1 MDFLTELRAPPEP
14 RTAHG
19 ETRRVGIE
27 IEFAT
32 ITAAD
37 GAKIVR
43 DLFGGTI
50 TQEDPHRF
58 HIKEAEF
65 GDFTC
70 ELDTQHAHKPYG
82 VAGEMSDFQAEMRRL
97 FGEISSL
104 VMPCEI
110 VCPPIPWDA
119 IGRIDTLVQAL
130 TDAGAVGTRASPFY
144 AFGAQLNP
152 ELPDIDDTDAMT
164 AVIKAYLLLSS
175 WLRGVMG
182 LDLTRR
188 AVAFADP
195 FPKPY
200 VAKVLA
206 EDYWPDRAALI
217 DDYLSANPTRNRE
230 LDCLPLFAHL
240 DARRVRAV
248 LQDGRIKARPTW
260 HYRLPDANLG
270 EAGWSLCLEWNRW
283 VVVERLAADRALL
296 ARMSKAYLA
305 MADAGRGRDWPL
317 AASEWLVLS

>member
-1 MDFLTELRAPPEP
+1 MNFLTDLRAPPET
-14 RTAHG
+14 RSRAG
-19 ETRRVGIE
+19 KARRVGIE

-32 ITAAD
+32 VRAAD
-37 GAKIVR
+37 GARIVR
-43 DLFGGTI
+43 DTFGGQI
-50 TQEDPHRF
+50 VEEDAHRF
-58 HIKEAEF
+58 HIEGTEF

-82 VAGEMSDFQAEMRRL
+82 ETGEMSDFQTDMRRL
-97 FGEISSL
+97 FGDISAL

-110 VCPPIPWDA
+110 VCPPIVWDR
-119 IGRIDTLVQAL
+119 IGRIDDLVQAL
-130 TDAGAVGTRASPFY
+130 TAAGAVGTRASPFY

-152 ELPDIDDTDAMT
+152 EIPGDDTDGLT
-164 AVIKAYLLLSS
+164 AVLKAYLLLSG

-200 VAKVLA
+200 VTRVLGD
-206 EDYWPDRAALI
+206 DYWPDRAGLI
-217 DDYLSANPTRNRE
+217 DDYLAANPTRNRE
-230 LDCLPLFAHL
+230 LDLLPLFAHL
-240 DARRVRAV
+240 DDARVRAI

-270 EAGWSLCLEWNRW
+270 EPGWSLCLEWNRW
-283 VVVERLAADRALL
+283 VVVERLAADRDLL
-296 ARMSKAYLA
+296 ARMAAAYLA
-305 MADAGRGRDWPL
+305 MAEGRRARDWPL